1 MDRKNPLVD
10 SVYLNCS
17 CFDFM
22 FVFLNTLVCF
32 LVLVMMATLLGK
44 LGVTQFLAEALGE
57 FASAMGTWGNFH
69 YDIFKPCFFNTHY
82 FFASITAHISA
93 MFFVFYSAE
102 LALGAQPLLYAFIMI
117 ASGNVMMALT
127 HYATGTA
134 LVIFGTDY
142 VTFKKWW
149 NIGFVISIVD
159 IVVMITV
166 GFVWWKILGFY

>member
-69 YDIFKPCFFNTHY
+69 YDIFKPRFFNTHY

-93 MFFVFYSAE
+93 FYSAE

-127 HYATGTA
+127 HTMQQER
-134 LVIFGTDY
+134 LLLFLERI
-142 VTFKKWW
+142 
-149 NIGFVISIVD
+149 
-159 IVVMITV
+159 M
-166 GFVWWKILGFY
+166 

>member
-93 MFFVFYSAE
+93 FYSAE
-102 LALGAQPLLYAFIMI
+102 LAFRSTA
-117 ASGNVMMALT
+117 ASLC
-127 HYATGTA
+127 
-134 LVIFGTDY
+134 
-142 VTFKKWW
+142 
-149 NIGFVISIVD
+149 
-159 IVVMITV
+159 
-166 GFVWWKILGFY
+166 FYYDSFR

>member
-32 LVLVMMATLLGK
+32 LVLVMMA
-44 LGVTQFLAEALGE
+44 
-57 FASAMGTWGNFH
+57 TWGNFH

-134 LVIFGTDY
+134 PVIFGTDY

-149 NIGFVISIVD
+149 SIGFVISIVD

-166 GFVWWKILGFY
+166 GFVWWKILGFC

>member
-32 LVLVMMATLLGK
+32 LVLVMMA
-44 LGVTQFLAEALGE
+44 
-57 FASAMGTWGNFH
+57 TWGNFH

-127 HYATGTA
+127 HTMQQER
-134 LVIFGTDY
+134 LLLFLERI
-142 VTFKKWW
+142 
-149 NIGFVISIVD
+149 
-159 IVVMITV
+159 M
-166 GFVWWKILGFY
+166 

>member
-32 LVLVMMATLLGK
+32 LVLVMMA
-44 LGVTQFLAEALGE
+44 
-57 FASAMGTWGNFH
+57 TWGNFH

-102 LALGAQPLLYAFIMI
+102 LVLRSTA
-117 ASGNVMMALT
+117 ASLC
-127 HYATGTA
+127 
-134 LVIFGTDY
+134 
-142 VTFKKWW
+142 
-149 NIGFVISIVD
+149 
-159 IVVMITV
+159 
-166 GFVWWKILGFY
+166 FYYDSFR